1 MYMRCIIEDVLP
13 QNSAASV
20 NQRNVSGPNNQIGFR
35 KEIPPFVK
43 QVKKNLIKTLVGT
56 SQVSLRSG
64 ILTFKF

>member
-1 MYMRCIIEDVLP
+1 MGCIIEDVLP

-20 NQRNVSGPNNQIGFR
+20 NQRNVSEPNNQIGFR

-43 QVKKNLIKTLVGT
+43 QAKMNLIKTPIGT